1 MGSAQ
6 LSKLESLSE
15 KRADKSRNSVGQSR
29 TKLDQLEQHHNELQ
43 SISREYQATPESGV
57 MFTSRLLAHRRA
69 FVSQLVEKLD
79 VLKAQREQQQ
89 QILNEQVQEFRERTA
104 QSAAIGALHQ
114 VQQNSEQQAA
124 ARIEQRMQDESF
136 RSVDISNKTNSEDS
150 IDD

>member
-6 LSKLESLSE
+6 LSKLEALSE

-43 SISREYQATPESGV
+43 SISREYQATPDSGV
-57 MFTSRLLAHRRA
+57 MFTSKLLAHRRA

-79 VLKAQREQQQ
+79 VLKVQRDQQQ
-89 QILNEQVQEFRERTA
+89 QILNEQVQELRERTA

-114 VQQNSEQQAA
+114 VQQESEQQTET
-124 ARIEQRMQDESF
+124 RIEQQLQDEAF
-136 RSVDISNKTNSEDS
+136 RGVDSSNKTGREDS